1 MLEIY
6 YFTSLS
12 SSEMISF
19 LCESSILTSSKN
31 AIDYS
36 DTCYT
41 YYLSSKIGLIIL
53 KLLLTSILIFSIDFY
68 IKSILLMLSSAP
80 SPSCTPQASKSLKN
94 VTPDSLNLSPSTFI
108 CAGPYDL
115 QVYIYSIWMLVSRLC
130 GFLTNVSS
138 ISFKSSETNCSYND
152 PITY

>member
-36 DTCYT
+36 DTCFT
-41 YYLSSKIGLIIL
+41 YCLSSKIGLIIL
-53 KLLLTSILIFSIDFY
+53 MLWLTSIFIFSIDFY

-80 SPSCTPQASKSLKN
+80 SPSYTPQASKSLKN

-115 QVYIYSIWMLVSRLC
+115 QFYIYSI
-130 GFLTNVSS
+130 
-138 ISFKSSETNCSYND
+138 
-152 PITY
+152 